1 MNIVPLKLR
10 SHLIPFFYKEFE
22 GVNVNY
28 AGKIVKACKINSSS
42 SLGFMIKTSLQ
53 KCDLPLKCN
62 KYYVYITFSDDK
74 KDCEL
79 YNVEK
84 GRNSFLFVPDYL
96 NEKINEIFEDQFRL
110 AFQYHTKGMLK
121 ANPDLLVKD
130 AVSEF
135 MIEYQMDEH
144 GFNLE
149 SMRRLLNRGSDFKL
163 KRFQNKISNRVL
175 NYKSMS

>member
-1 MNIVPLKLR
+1 M
-10 SHLIPFFYKEFE
+10 
-22 GVNVNY
+22 
-28 AGKIVKACKINSSS
+28 
-42 SLGFMIKTSLQ
+42 
-53 KCDLPLKCN
+53 
-62 KYYVYITFSDDK
+62 
-74 KDCEL
+74 
-79 YNVEK
+79 
-84 GRNSFLFVPDYL
+84 FVPDYL